1 MNAHLNEGIFGIFEW
16 LIDRRINWLQVLSF
30 GSVNRRKAVKLLS
43 KNFMQDLKETTKV
56 DESQRG
62 KKKILVAEDEEAM
75 RELVIDV
82 LEYAGYSVIAVNN
95 GMEAIEIFKQMKGE
109 IGLVILDMSMPE
121 MDGDETFRALKQIS
135 TGVPVFL
142 SSGYIKEE
150 KKLLDEGV
158 AGFIGKP
165 YRIDDLVEKVRSV
178 LGDYEKS

>member
-1 MNAHLNEGIFGIFEW
+1 
-16 LIDRRINWLQVLSF
+16 
-30 GSVNRRKAVKLLS
+30 
-43 KNFMQDLKETTKV
+43 MQDLEETMKV
-56 DESQRG
+56 DESQRE

-82 LEYAGYSVIAVNN
+82 LEYAGYSVIAANN
-95 GMEAIEIFKQMKGE
+95 GVEAIEIFKKMKDE

-121 MDGDETFRALKQIS
+121 MDGDETFRVLKKIGM
-135 TGVPVFL
+135 GVPLFL

-165 YRIDDLVEKVRSV
+165 YRIEDLVEKVRSV
-178 LGDYEKS
+178 LGDNEKS